1 MVNTLQK
8 YLLKELFRMFVPA
21 FLCFE
26 FLMLL
31 GFSIQLLHKG
41 LDIPSLAHIIPFLA
55 IYSLPYA
62 LPSSLLTAT
71 VMTYGRLSA
80 DNEITA
86 IRSAGIHLHSI
97 ITPIVVAGIFFSL
110 LALYLNAE
118 VLPRSYFKVRQFQE
132 KAVKQVLAKHFITAQ
147 KKIDFYPY
155 QIYISNVENGIY
167 KNIAVFE
174 FAEDYIVNILLAEEG
189 EIAIN
194 DTGNIALLT
203 LRRGEFIKPN
213 IKDTTDI
220 PKMGSF
226 EEATFDIPLRQKVR
240 NTALKYTTLTN
251 LVVRRG
257 KVASELKVSKELF
270 EDPEEIIKVTMRE
283 ISSVNEKKKETEGK
297 LEKVQLEIKSSKAN
311 ISKQEGIIKRAKFD
325 VSTFE
330 NYIKVARNNIN
341 RITQEKKNE
350 DNDKSWGIVET
361 IEDKQKREDVF
372 LEKISL
378 IKKIIEKE
386 KRRIRDKKRKI
397 LIAERSVKEENKKIE
412 EVKTIVKEAGLLK
425 DQLGQ
430 EHMIF
435 SKRIEMAR
443 KQKLK
448 RELSL
453 NIHKRLSPPFSCLT
467 FVLIGVPLGIMTRSS
482 SMLVSLGISFVLML
496 FFYYPLVAT
505 GLILAENITFP
516 IIPSVWGANVFNFIV
531 GLVLFR
537 NIFNK

>member
-1 MVNTLQK
+1 MANTLQK
-8 YLLKELFRMFVPA
+8 YLLKELFRTFIPS

-41 LDIPSLAHIIPFLA
+41 LDVPSLTSIIPFLI
-55 IYSLPYA
+55 IYALPYA
-62 LPSSLLTAT
+62 LPASLLTAT
-71 VMTYGRLSA
+71 VMTYGRMSA
-80 DNEITA
+80 DNEIAA
-86 IRSAGIHLHSI
+86 IRSSGIHLHSI
-97 ITPIVVAGIFFSL
+97 ITPIVITGILFSL
-110 LALYLNAE
+110 LTLYLNAE
-118 VLPRSYFKVRQFQE
+118 VLPKSYFKVRQFQE

-147 KKIDFYPY
+147 KKIDFHPY
-155 QIYISNVENGIY
+155 QIYISNVEDGIY

-213 IKDTTDI
+213 TGDVTDI
-220 PKMGSF
+220 PSMGSF
-226 EEATFDIPLRQKVR
+226 EEATFDIPLRQRVR
-240 NTALKYTTLTN
+240 NTSLKYTTLTN
-251 LVVRRG
+251 LVVQRG
-257 KVASELKVSKELF
+257 EVSNELKTSKEFF
-270 EDPEEIIKVTMRE
+270 EDPGKTIKIAMGK
-283 ISSVNEKKKETEGK
+283 IPPVNEKKKEVERE
-297 LEKVQLEIKSSKAN
+297 LEKAQLEMRNSKAN

-325 VSTFE
+325 ITTFG

-341 RITQEKKNE
+341 RITQEKRNE

-361 IEDKQKREDVF
+361 IEDRQKREEVF

-386 KRRIRDKKRKI
+386 KRRIRGAKRKV
-397 LIAERSVKEENKKIE
+397 LIAERSIEEKNKKIE
-412 EVKTIVKEAGLLK
+412 KAKATIEEAGLLNE
-425 DQLGQ
+425 QLEK
-430 EHMIF
+430 EHMVL

-448 RELSL
+448 RELSI

-467 FVLIGVPLGIMTRSS
+467 FILIGIPLGIMTRSS
-482 SMLVSLGISFVLML
+482 SMLVSLGISFILML

-505 GLILAENITFP
+505 GLILAESMSFP
-516 IIPSVWGANVFNFIV
+516 IIPSLWGANVFNLIV

-537 NIFNK
+537 SIFNK

>member
-1 MVNTLQK
+1 MANTLQK
-8 YLLKELFRMFVPA
+8 YLLKELFRMFIPS

-26 FLMLL
+26 LLMLL
-31 GFSIQLLHKG
+31 GLSIQLLHKG
-41 LDIPSLAHIIPFLA
+41 LDVPSLAHIAPFLA
-55 IYSLPYA
+55 IYSLPHA
-62 LPSSLLTAT
+62 LPASLLTAT

-174 FAEDYIVNILLAEEG
+174 FAEDYIANILLAEEG
-189 EIAIN
+189 EITIN
-194 DTGNIALLT
+194 DTGSIALLT
-203 LRRGEFIKPN
+203 LRRGEFIKPS
-213 IKDTTDI
+213 IKDITDI
-220 PKMGSF
+220 PKIGSF
-226 EEATFDIPLRQKVR
+226 EEATFDIPLRQRVR
-240 NTALKYTTLTN
+240 NTSLKYTTLTN

-257 KVASELKVSKELF
+257 KIASELKGSKELF

-297 LEKVQLEIKSSKAN
+297 LEKVQLEIKNSKTN
-311 ISKQEGIIKRAKFD
+311 ILKQEGIIKRAKFD
-325 VSTFE
+325 VSTFG
-330 NYIKVARNNIN
+330 NYIKAARNNIN
-341 RITQEKKNE
+341 RITQEKRNE

-361 IEDKQKREDVF
+361 IEDKQKREEVF
-372 LEKISL
+372 LGKISL
-378 IKKIIEKE
+378 IKKIIAKE

-397 LIAERSVKEENKKIE
+397 LIAERSIKEESKKIE
-412 EVKTIVKEAGLLK
+412 EVKGIVKEAGLLK
-425 DQLGQ
+425 DQLGK
-430 EHMIF
+430 EHMAF

-467 FVLIGVPLGIMTRSS
+467 FILIGVPLGIMTRSS
-482 SMLVSLGISFVLML
+482 NMLVSLGISFILML
-496 FFYYPLVAT
+496 FFYYPLVVT
-505 GLILAENITFP
+505 GLILAENMWFP
-516 IIPSVWGANVFNFIV
+516 IIPSLWAANVFNLIV

-537 NIFNK
+537 RIFNK